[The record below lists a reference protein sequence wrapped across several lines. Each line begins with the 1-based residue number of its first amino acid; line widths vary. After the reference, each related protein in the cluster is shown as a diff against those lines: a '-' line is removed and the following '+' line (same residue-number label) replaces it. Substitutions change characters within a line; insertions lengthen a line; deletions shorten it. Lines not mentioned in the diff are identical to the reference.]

1 MDSGG
6 RRVRLGLPWPPEPR
20 AGGRECGEQG
30 AGRGCRLLL
39 RTPTGPLDSPSH
51 RPPPAA
57 SGRSA
62 RGHRGGGGEGEGRA
76 RPETHGRP
84 DQAAPGWPQCLGLT
98 RQRQR
103 QLPRALS
110 KETGSLRWG
119 RPAGGTARLGPPP
132 STPRARR
139 EAPGD
144 LHMKG
149 LTVLW
154 MCLCCLRPEDVAKVL
169 PQSGQACARA
179 PTCWDRMCRCRLLGS
194 VNTWGTDAVG
204 RRPSTCP
211 GRRTGP
217 PAALPPAQA
226 RAAVATPG
234 GPQRAVEAPLEPV
247 PSLHDN
253 SQETCGQ
260 GGCEAGAQ
268 RETVCSWGPGRAPG
282 PCRPPLPRGESGP
295 ASCGPARPAA
305 WPGPLGD
312 LLLEGRARYLHAV
325 FTFEALAAVVGHL
338 VANEVGLPVEGLGAL
353 VTLVLSLLRVDDHV
367 LLQAAQGA
375 QGSRPGPSAPAARRR
390 GALGPAWPVL
400 SGGHG
405 GQHSLLRGQSASW
418 HASVHCPSGQASGM
432 EAQRR
437 PSGASSGPF

>member
-1 MDSGG
+1 MGPPPAPPGHGG
-6 RRVRLGLPWPPEPR
+6 RRR
-20 AGGRECGEQG
+20 
-30 AGRGCRLLL
+30 
-39 RTPTGPLDSPSH
+39 
-51 RPPPAA
+51 
-57 SGRSA
+57 
-62 RGHRGGGGEGEGRA
+62 
-76 RPETHGRP
+76 
-84 DQAAPGWPQCLGLT
+84 
-98 RQRQR
+98 
-103 QLPRALS
+103 
-110 KETGSLRWG
+110 
-119 RPAGGTARLGPPP
+119 
-132 STPRARR
+132 
-139 EAPGD
+139 GD

-217 PAALPPAQA
+217 PTALPPAQA

-234 GPQRAVEAPLEPV
+234 GPQRAVEAPPEPV

-282 PCRPPLPRGESGP
+282 PCRPPLPQGESGP